1 MTNEDMKKPNT
12 DPRLQERAICRHH
25 TGREYLNIVI
35 AREEDLGVDLVIHR
49 GLHDGRVWARTV
61 ENFLGSKDGET
72 PRFTFVEMM
81 TEREEKLL
89 AQQYHDLARLTS
101 GMAGAENYTEG
112 FVVGMVDDQG
122 RVVGPYYAREI
133 VDWESCP
140 RHWSLDID
148 EAVIFDTEAQ
158 AQTLLTEMSRKI
170 DHQSNLA
177 VKHVY
182 RFNPLSWGTPS
193 EAKIE
198 PSLMPQQV
206 QQIPVPQAAN
216 SDERQQQILVLMEE
230 IFRDNQL
237 TMDRTLALLGEIEG
251 AAVAMRATLTDP

>member
-1 MTNEDMKKPNT
+1 MKAEDMNQAQDDLSLMQGAIWEANDGTGEVLMVGVAKTRGESNAVFRPMASVQ
-12 DPRLQERAICRHH
+12 LQALPLSEFVRGYQFVESLA
-25 TGREYLNIVI
+25 
-35 AREEDLGVDLVIHR
+35 ARESRII
-49 GLHDGRVWARTV
+49 A
-61 ENFLGSKDGET
+61 KQY
-72 PRFTFVEMM
+72 
-81 TEREEKLL
+81 EE
-89 AQQYHDLARLTS
+89 LARLTS

-122 RVVGPYYAREI
+122 KVVGPYYAREI
-133 VDWESCP
+133 VDWENRP
-140 RHWSLDID
+140 RYWSLDID
-148 EAVIFDTEAQ
+148 EAVVFDTEAQ
-158 AQTLLTEMSRKI
+158 AQKLLTEMSRKI

-193 EAKIE
+193 EVKFE

-206 QQIPVPQAAN
+206 QQIPAPQAAN

-251 AAVAMRATLTDP
+251 AAVAMRATLTGP

>member
-1 MTNEDMKKPNT
+1 MKAEDMNQAQDDLSLMQGAIWEANDGTGEVLMIGVAKTRGESNAVFRPMASVQ
-12 DPRLQERAICRHH
+12 LQSLPLSEFVRAHQFV
-25 TGREYLNIVI
+25 ESLA
-35 AREEDLGVDLVIHR
+35 ARESRII
-49 GLHDGRVWARTV
+49 A
-61 ENFLGSKDGET
+61 K
-72 PRFTFVEMM
+72 
-81 TEREEKLL
+81 
-89 AQQYHDLARLTS
+89 QYHDLARLTS
-101 GMAGAENYTEG
+101 GMAGAENYAEG
-112 FVVGMVDDQG
+112 FIIGMVGEGD
-122 RVVGPYYAREI
+122 RVIGPYYAREI

-140 RHWSLDID
+140 LHWSLDID

-216 SDERQQQILVLMEE
+216 SDERQQRILVLMEE

-251 AAVAMRATLTDP
+251 AAVAMRATLTGP